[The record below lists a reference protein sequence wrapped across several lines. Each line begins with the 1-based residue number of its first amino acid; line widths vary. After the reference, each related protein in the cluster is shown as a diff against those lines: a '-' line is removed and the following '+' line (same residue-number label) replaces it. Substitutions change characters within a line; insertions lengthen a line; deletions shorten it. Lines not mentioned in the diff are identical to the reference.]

1 MTALEPLREV
11 GREVGPGL
19 LLLEVVAEVGEEPLV
34 APLAAVETDLV
45 TEHHLHHQ
53 VSEVMRS
60 VTSTWTGVLILARAW

>member
-1 MTALEPLREV
+1 MTALEPLGQV